1 MPRLNQTDDRSYRA
15 KRNTM
20 EIQDSVQEEE
30 TIDLVGLFYRLLEN
44 LKYIIA
50 VAIIGAVLTGVWT
63 VFFITPQYKA
73 TAKLYVLNPGESA
86 INLSDLQIGTY
97 LTSDY
102 QEVFHN
108 WIVHERVI
116 QSLSLPYSY
125 EQLAGMLTVT
135 NPNNT
140 RILYITIVSD
150 NAYEAKAIADMYAK
164 IAQEFIASTMDTKE
178 PNLFEEALLPTAP
191 FAPSKTRNI
200 ALGFIVG
207 LFLTIGVITVRYITN
222 DKIQSSE
229 DIEKFANL
237 ATLGTLPIQKEIA
250 AKIIKGQDKGKG
262 KQKRSSAKS

>member
-1 MPRLNQTDDRSYRA
+1 MPRLNQSDDRSYRA
-15 KRNTM
+15 KRNTLD
-20 EIQDSVQEEE
+20 IQDSVQEEE

-50 VAIIGAVLTGVWT
+50 VALIGAVLAGVWT

-97 LTSDY
+97 LTADY
-102 QEVFHN
+102 QEVFNN

-116 QSLSLPYSY
+116 QSLGLPYSY
-125 EQLAGMLTVT
+125 DGLTGMLTVA

-150 NAYEAKAIADMYAK
+150 NAHEAKAIADMYAK
-164 IAQEFIASTMDTKE
+164 VAQEFIASTMDTKE
-178 PNLFEEALLPTAP
+178 PNVFEEALLPTAP
-191 FAPSKTRNI
+191 FAPSKTRNV

-207 LFLTIGVITVRYITN
+207 LFLAVGFITVRYITN
-222 DKIQSSE
+222 DKIQSS
-229 DIEKFANL
+229 DDVEKFAGL
-237 ATLGTLPIQKEIA
+237 ATLGTIPIQKELV
-250 AKIIKGQDKGKG
+250 AKNSKNQDKGKG